1 MLSDI
6 FDKPVTFET
15 DRLRLRLL
23 TQQDTQDIY
32 EIFSDRQV
40 MKYYDLSPFE
50 SLERAKEQID
60 LFINGFEQRT
70 MLRWGIEHKDDGK
83 LIGTC
88 GFFAFNEDALKAELG
103 YELNSS
109 YHGKGLMSEAINAVL
124 GFIFRESGI
133 NRVEAF
139 VEPQNTASQKLL
151 EKLGFTKEGTLRRY
165 ERCRGDLIDITIFG
179 LLRSDCKY

>member
-1 MLSDI
+1 MLRDI

-23 TQQDTQDIY
+23 TQQDTRDIY

-50 SLERAKEQID
+50 SLERAEEQID
-60 LFINGFEQRT
+60 LFTNGFEQRT
-70 MLRWGIEHKDDGK
+70 MLRWGIELKDGGK

-109 YHGKGLMSEAINAVL
+109 YHGKGLMSEALDDENGQSKCLVPSPNDIIVCDKTRSSVTFLNILYPRQDKFSVSGFNAKHCGL
-124 GFIFRESGI
+124 GANSFH
-133 NRVEAF
+133 
-139 VEPQNTASQKLL
+139 
-151 EKLGFTKEGTLRRY
+151 
-165 ERCRGDLIDITIFG
+165 
-179 LLRSDCKY
+179 CKVIGRIGG